1 MSNIEKS
8 SNWYFTVNEY
18 CKSLEVIYN
27 VPLIK
32 IAGIFSALSPNNT
45 VKTNIISLERF
56 LLHKGNCKVT
66 TFNGQK
72 NKALQILN
80 SEDSISVDDVKQIL
94 RGKKTCAFFD
104 NIFQPEVSREVT
116 IDLWMIR
123 YFKIDGSLTDKKY
136 DEAADKV
143 RDLADKIGVLPH
155 RLQAKI
161 WVEIRGQIF

>member
-72 NKALQILN
+72 KLVLFSTIFFNQKL
-80 SEDSISVDDVKQIL
+80 V
-94 RGKKTCAFFD
+94 GKL
-104 NIFQPEVSREVT
+104 P
-116 IDLWMIR
+116 
-123 YFKIDGSLTDKKY
+123 LTF
-136 DEAADKV
+136 
-143 RDLADKIGVLPH
+143 G
-155 RLQAKI
+155 
-161 WVEIRGQIF
+161 

>member
-94 RGKKTCAFFD
+94 KNLCFFR
-104 NIFQPEVSREVT
+104 Q
-116 IDLWMIR
+116 
-123 YFKIDGSLTDKKY
+123 YFST
-136 DEAADKV
+136 
-143 RDLADKIGVLPH
+143 RS
-155 RLQAKI
+155 
-161 WVEIRGQIF
+161 